1 MTFKVHES
9 LRYARSPVPG
19 FLSFNAIYMV
29 VISVCL
35 LMLAGLYLSPKWVC
49 LYLIL
54 PYYTLTLTLGKHEVK
69 DGDRWLAFS
78 KQFFIF
84 RTNRKYLN
92 LKLLHSVPKI
102 LLEAE
107 KAPNAQFLIAV
118 FPHGT
123 ASDYRILMDG
133 LLDQVFPNVH
143 GKIRTLAATVLFR
156 IPIIRELALWTGC
169 IDARR
174 YVAEKALDNGRT
186 LVVVPGGEAE
196 QIRTTRGKEIVYLKH
211 RKGFIKLA
219 MRKGVPVI
227 PTYAFG
233 ASDYFYTSHAFFGP
247 REWLRKRFGVCIPL
261 SVGLWGSFFCP
272 LPVDTTIIFGK
283 PLSFEMKLK
292 GAPTTEELDVA
303 HAKFCSSLTELFDEH
318 KEALG
323 YGDRKL
329 DIV

>member
-1 MTFKVHES
+1 MTFKAHKS
-9 LRYARSPVPG
+9 RDASPVPG
-19 FLSFNAIYMV
+19 FLAFNATYFV
-29 VISVCL
+29 VIGTCL
-35 LMLAGLYLSPKWVC
+35 LILAGLYLSPKSVG

-54 PYYTLTLTLGKHEVK
+54 PYYTYILTVGKHEVK
-69 DGDRWLAFS
+69 DGYRWPAFS
-78 KQFFIF
+78 ERFFLF
-84 RTNRKYLN
+84 RTNRNYLN
-92 LKLLHSVPKI
+92 LKLLHSVPKV

-107 KAPNAQFLIAV
+107 KAPNAQFLISV

-133 LLDQVFPNVH
+133 MLHQVFPTVH
-143 GKIRTLAATVLFR
+143 GKIRSLAATVLFR
-156 IPIIRELALWTGC
+156 IPIVRELALWTGC

-174 YVAEKALDNGRT
+174 SVAEKALDKGRT
-186 LVVVPGGEAE
+186 LLVVPGGEAE

-227 PTYAFG
+227 PTYVFG
-233 ASDYFYTSHAFFGP
+233 ASDYFHTSHAFFGP
-247 REWLRKRFGVCIPL
+247 REWLRKSFGVCIPL

-283 PLSFEMKLK
+283 PLSFEMKVK
-292 GAPTTEELDVA
+292 GAPTTEELDAA
-303 HAKFCSSLTELFDEH
+303 HAKFCSSLTDLFDHH

-323 YGDRKL
+323 YGDREL
-329 DIV
+329 DII